1 MTPPLPRLC
10 LCGHPLDLHAPD
22 GAKRCRKLLCGCD
35 IYRAAPSV
43 SAGAEAYLAGREG
56 SQDAGNEGAVA
67 LWPGRSL
74 ARVLAGVLLRP
85 TLPRQLK
92 GPDLLA

>member
-1 MTPPLPRLC
+1 MSTDPKWSACLFQLCAAWNRL
-10 LCGHPLDLHAPD
+10 GPD
-22 GAKRCRKLLCGCD
+22 KTLAALKVLAASDVTDEGLLVLEIAARGGA
-35 IYRAAPSV
+35 
-43 SAGAEAYLAGREG
+43 
-56 SQDAGNEGAVA
+56 A

-74 ARVLAGVLLRP
+74 ARVLAGVVLRP

>member
-22 GAKRCRKLLCGCD
+22 APGRCRKLLCGCD
-35 IYRAAPSV
+35 IYRAAPPV

-56 SQDAGNEGAVA
+56 GQDAGNEGAVA
-67 LWPGRSL
+67 
-74 ARVLAGVLLRP
+74 
-85 TLPRQLK
+85 
-92 GPDLLA
+92 